1 MKKNPSSVNIQA
13 KAVLLIVAFCV
24 LYLVLSYYLVGFKME
39 QVYLVLLFNTLYFI
53 SKPTRKF
60 VLGFLIFIVFWVIFD
75 FMKAFP
81 NYRFNTVRTSSLYFA
96 EKKLFGIN
104 TNGTTLTPNEYWLLH
119 KSNFLSILTGIF
131 YLCWVPVPLIFAG
144 WLFFKN
150 KAQFFYFSF
159 TFLLANLIGFAIY
172 YIYPAAPP
180 WYIQQYGFTVH
191 FNTPGNSAGLVKF
204 DELLRVS
211 IFKTLYQ
218 HSSNVFAAMP
228 SLHSAYPLIVLY
240 YGIRNKVGLT
250 NILFAVITLG
260 IWFSSVYN
268 SHHYI
273 LDVLAGIGCAATAII
288 AFPLIVKNVHWANV
302 KMQQLIKVV
311 S

>member
-1 MKKNPSSVNIQA
+1 MKTKISTINNKA
-13 KAVLLIVAFCV
+13 KAVLLIAA
-24 LYLVLSYYLVGFKME
+24 LSGMYLLLSYFLVGFKME
-39 QVYLVLLFNTLYFI
+39 QVYLVLLFIILYFL

-60 VLGFLIFIVFWVIFD
+60 ILGFLIFIVFWIIFD

-81 NYRFNTVRTSSLYFA
+81 NYRFNSVSTSSLYFA

-104 TNGTTLTPNEYWLLH
+104 TGAGMLTPNEYWLLH
-119 KSNFLSILTGIF
+119 KNSFLSILTGIF
-131 YLCWVPVPLIFAG
+131 YLCWVPVPLVFAA

-180 WYIQQYGFTVH
+180 WYIQQYGFVVH
-191 FNTPGNSAGLVKF
+191 FNTPGNSAGLAKF
-204 DELLRVS
+204 DELLHVT
-211 IFKTLYQ
+211 IFKSLYG

-228 SLHSAYPLIVLY
+228 SLHAAYPLIVLY
-240 YGIRNKVGLT
+240 YGIRNKLGLI
-250 NILFAVITLG
+250 NVLFAAITAG

-268 SHHYI
+268 SHHYL
-273 LDVLAGIGCAATAII
+273 LDVLAGIGCAVTAII
-288 AFPLIVKNVHWANV
+288 AFPLMVKNVNWANA
-302 KMQQLIKVV
+302 KMQQLIKIV